1 MKVKDI
7 MSTNIKT
14 ANPDTPVKEI
24 AKVMCFNKISGMPV
38 VDDEGKIVGIVS
50 EKDVLHSMFPDI
62 AELSEQGGYL
72 DFEEMEG
79 AYENTLS
86 NKVETIMT
94 TAVATVAPDIPIL
107 KAASLMWLRK
117 IRRIPVAENGVLVGI
132 ISIGDVHKAVFQ
144 NTLS

>member
-1 MKVKDI
+1 MIVKDI

-14 ANPDTPVKEI
+14 AKPDTSVREI
-24 AKVMCFNKISGMPV
+24 AKIMCFNKISGMPV
-38 VDDEGKIVGIVS
+38 VDDDGKIVGVVS

-62 AELSEQGGYL
+62 AELSEQGSYP

-79 AYENTLS
+79 AYESTLS
-86 NKVETIMT
+86 NQVENIMT
-94 TAVATVAPDIPIL
+94 KAVATVPPDIPIL

-144 NTLS
+144 STLG